1 MDLVG
6 DMIWGY
12 DRGYDSGS
20 DGEYDGEGAV
30 WWYLMGKLVE
40 IWWGSGG
47 ESGGLI

>member
-20 DGEYDGEGAV
+20 DGDYDGEGGV

-40 IWWGSGG
+40 IWWGLVGNLVG
-47 ESGGLI
+47 